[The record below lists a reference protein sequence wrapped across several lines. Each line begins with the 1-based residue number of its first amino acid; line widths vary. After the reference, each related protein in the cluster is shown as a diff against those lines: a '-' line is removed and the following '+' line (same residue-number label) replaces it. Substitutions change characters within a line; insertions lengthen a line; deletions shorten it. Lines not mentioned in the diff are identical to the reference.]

1 MGRPDC
7 SEGDD
12 VVPKLLVGRTPD
24 GWRFAITDGCGN
36 FCSAGNRDFKV
47 IDDVDFSDAFEWGTW
62 VPQELIDE
70 AEQWSDSEIEYLQYG
85 HSAFEDKAIDILQKI
100 VESVRRYRDDEQG

>member
-12 VVPKLLVGRTPD
+12 VVPKLLVGKTPE

-36 FCSAGNRDFKV
+36 FYSAGDREFES
-47 IDDVDFSDAFEWGTW
+47 IDDLDFTDVFESCPWI
-62 VPQELIDE
+62 PQELINE
-70 AEQWSDSEIEYLQYG
+70 AEQWSRSEIEYLQYG